1 MEVIRGL
8 YNLKAHHR
16 GCVASI
22 GNFDGVHLG
31 HQGIISHLREQSM
44 RLQLPAIIIIFEPQP
59 QEYFSPQQASARL
72 TRLRE
77 KLLAFREY
85 NIDRVLCLPFNALL
99 AAMPAEQF
107 IENILIAG
115 LDIKY
120 LTVGDDFRFG
130 QHRRGDFAVLEKASQ
145 QYGFE
150 LTNITT
156 FAYANQR
163 ISSSRIRELLQ
174 AGFLSEAEQLLGR
187 PYRLCGRVAHGDKR
201 GRTIGIPT
209 ANIYLH
215 RKQSPIAGVYAVTIH
230 GLDNKIYQGVA
241 NVGNRPTVD
250 GTRSLL
256 EVYIFN
262 FSQNIYGHHLQI
274 EFVKKLRDEKRFESF
289 DLLKQQIYHD
299 VADAISIFQNNFPNN
314 IFSREL

>member
-1 MEVIRGL
+1 MELIRGL
-8 YNLKAHHR
+8 HNLNTHHR

-22 GNFDGVHLG
+22 GNFDGVHRG
-31 HQGIISHLREQSM
+31 HQRIIQHLREQAT
-44 RLQLPAIIIIFEPQP
+44 RLQLPATIIIFEPQP
-59 QEYFSPQQASARL
+59 QEFFSPQQAPARL

-77 KLLAFREY
+77 KLIAFQHY
-85 NIDRVLCLPFNALL
+85 GIDRVLCLHFTEKM
-99 AAMPAEQF
+99 AAMTAEQF

-115 LDIKY
+115 LDIQY

-130 QHRRGDFAVLEKASQ
+130 QHRQGDFAVLEKASQ

-150 LTNITT
+150 MTNVAT
-156 FAYANQR
+156 FAHANQR

-174 AGFLSEAEQLLGR
+174 AGSLSEAEQLLGR
-187 PYRLCGRVAHGDKR
+187 PYSLCGRVAHGDKR

-230 GLDNKIYQGVA
+230 GLDNQIYQGVA

-250 GTRSLL
+250 GARSLL
-256 EVYIFN
+256 EVHIFN
-262 FSQNIYGHHLQI
+262 FSNDIYGYYLQI
-274 EFVKKLRDEKRFESF
+274 DFVKKLRDEKRFASF
-289 DLLKQQIYHD
+289 ELLKQQIYHD
-299 VADAISIFQNNFPNN
+299 VADAIRIFQNDSP
-314 IFSREL
+314 IL